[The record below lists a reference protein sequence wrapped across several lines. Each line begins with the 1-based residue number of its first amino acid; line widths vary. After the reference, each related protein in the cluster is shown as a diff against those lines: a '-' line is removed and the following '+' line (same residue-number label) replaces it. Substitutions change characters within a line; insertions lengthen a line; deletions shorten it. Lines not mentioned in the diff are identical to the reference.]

1 MRETLK
7 FQVSSSHRFLNLSVM
22 MSGVSSPEENG
33 NGSKGH
39 QQQTSPSKTAVAKSN
54 LSNLFKKHSS
64 SPRHQQHQ
72 QQLSEAGGKDARD
85 TVHKETPSKGIR
97 SIGHVNIR
105 LPEVVADCQLNT
117 QGHHISTYQL
127 FPSDPTAS
135 LGQQHVLSKQLG
147 FDPRL
152 CYGDIVLSFVYR
164 PDKIDESPCPS
175 PELDSDELNV
185 SLSAPTSINS
195 SQAGT
200 QPDQVRPSVNIV
212 VSDSSDRPQH
222 DFVITQLHLNS
233 VRLCEFC
240 RKKIWLREALQCRSC
255 GSVCH
260 KKCIKRFPERKW
272 CGTDAFIIPTE
283 IAKEAVEENPFII
296 VAQDDR
302 SDELVELAE
311 LEAAV
316 GRLQSKEVREHN
328 ESFIQLAKDSGKGLY
343 GHLSIS
349 DRRTKISS
357 MLQRL
362 ETATEMETIRHYE
375 LSSKLEKADGA
386 PWSTSERNR
395 MEKEVAECENRR
407 QALVLLLLFYS
418 AGLRSAEE
426 AEDHQQLRPDCCD

>member
-1 MRETLK
+1 MMITLQFKSSGAIYMRETLK
-7 FQVSSSHRFLNLSVM
+7 FQVSSNHRFLNLSVV

-64 SPRHQQHQ
+64 SPRHQQQHQQ

-85 TVHKETPSKGIR
+85 TGHKEMPSKGIR

-127 FPSDPTAS
+127 FPSDLTAS
-135 LGQQHVLSKQLG
+135 LGYRSNPENQILIQQTTLTASLFVYPRQQHVLSKQLG

-164 PDKIDESPCPS
+164 PDKMDESPCPS

-185 SLSAPTSINS
+185 SLSAPTSINT
-195 SQAGT
+195 SQVGI

-212 VSDSSDRPQH
+212 VSDSNDRPQH

-240 RKKIWLREALQCRSC
+240 RKK
-255 GSVCH
+255 V
-260 KKCIKRFPERKW
+260 
-272 CGTDAFIIPTE
+272 
-283 IAKEAVEENPFII
+283 
-296 VAQDDR
+296 
-302 SDELVELAE
+302 
-311 LEAAV
+311 
-316 GRLQSKEVREHN
+316 
-328 ESFIQLAKDSGKGLY
+328 
-343 GHLSIS
+343 
-349 DRRTKISS
+349 
-357 MLQRL
+357 
-362 ETATEMETIRHYE
+362 
-375 LSSKLEKADGA
+375 
-386 PWSTSERNR
+386 
-395 MEKEVAECENRR
+395 
-407 QALVLLLLFYS
+407 
-418 AGLRSAEE
+418 
-426 AEDHQQLRPDCCD
+426 